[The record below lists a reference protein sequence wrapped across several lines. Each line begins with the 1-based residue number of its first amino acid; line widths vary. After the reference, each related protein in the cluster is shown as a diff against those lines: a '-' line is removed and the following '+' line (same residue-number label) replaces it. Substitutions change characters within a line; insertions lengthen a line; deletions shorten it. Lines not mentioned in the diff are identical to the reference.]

1 MRRALTRHHETVTET
16 PVTPAFFRSTADGFA
31 AEPFAVSRWSP
42 DMVNGAALCGL
53 IARALEN
60 DHGAEG
66 FVPARLTVDL
76 FRPARTAP
84 LTTRTTAVRDGNRIR
99 VADGELLQDGST
111 VARASVVFLRPSQ
124 QPPGQVWTRAH
135 RPAPPPHATVPGPDE
150 LVHPYFGSDDHP
162 HGWSRSMHEHQGA
175 GRKRMW
181 AQHLPVVVG
190 EEPSPFVRAA
200 MAGEPTS
207 LMTNWGTEGVGF
219 INVDLTLV
227 LARLPE
233 GVEVGIEADD
243 HISADGVAVGTT
255 TMFDRR
261 GPIGTCVV
269 SALANARRQVDF
281 AGQGEFALP
290 DQG

>member
-1 MRRALTRHHETVTET
+1 MTDQL
-16 PVTPAFFRSTADGFA
+16 AFFSSTPDGFVA
-31 AEPFAVSRWSP
+31 QHFAVSRWSP

-53 IARALEN
+53 IARALEKG
-60 DHGAEG
+60 HGGDG

-76 FRPARTAP
+76 FAPARTAP

-99 VADGELLQDGST
+99 VADAELIQDGRP
-111 VARASVVFLRPSQ
+111 VVRATAVFLQPSQ
-124 QPPGQVWTRAH
+124 QPPGQVWTRAL
-135 RPAPPPHATVPGPDE
+135 RPSPPPEHIAPPTDE
-150 LVHPYFGSDDHP
+150 LVPPFFGSDDHP
-162 HGWSRSMHEHQGA
+162 EGWSTAMLEHQGA
-175 GRKRMW
+175 SRKRMW
-181 AQHLPVVVG
+181 AQHLPVVAG
-190 EEPSPFVRAA
+190 EPPSPFVRAA

-207 LMTNWGTEGVGF
+207 LMTNWGTEGVGY
-219 INVDLTLV
+219 INVDMTLV

-255 TMFDRR
+255 TMYDRR

-281 AGQGEFALP
+281 GGQGEFVLP
-290 DQG
+290 EKA